1 MLERLIW
8 HIIIHL
14 KYFTLWLA
22 PITPL
27 SFQNYPALTIFGNY
41 GQLMYHGFHHG
52 TFRPSQPRFRADM
65 ASNNP
70 VSGAGNEEVNNKIA
84 FSFLSTCI
92 ILHINLTSFNRNNAN
107 AIRCIIIGLLRWCI
121 MVFSSSPCISISVI
135 LIADKTSQ
143 RSFVSN
149 SISFSAL
156 CWFHLL
162 RLFELKIGYFL
173 SLLLRR
179 LSWITKELSRKRT
192 QKMNYPKH
200 KNISW

>member
-107 AIRCIIIGLLRWCI
+107 ATLYNYRASLLMHYGI
-121 MVFSSSPCISISVI
+121 FFISVYLYKCYFNCRQDLAEI
-135 LIADKTSQ
+135 LCVQ
-143 RSFVSN
+143 QHFV
-149 SISFSAL
+149 F
-156 CWFHLL
+156 
-162 RLFELKIGYFL
+162 G
-173 SLLLRR
+173 SLLISLIETFWAQNRV
-179 LSWITKELSRKRT
+179 LFIFTFETFVVNKERA
-192 QKMNYPKH
+192 Q
-200 KNISW
+200 